1 MKKLLFLFYLCILA
15 GYATADDWN
24 IKMVHFV
31 PTDQQSTAQE
41 RANIKKFTEDAQDF
55 YKAQMQKHGHGQKTF
70 QLDPK
75 VYIVKGTR
83 KAREYTSPTV
93 FNNDLQ
99 TLTRQHGQRHG
110 YVIFMDI
117 ENLPGQGCG
126 YAYKWGNGGNTGNI
140 YGGRAYIA
148 YSKSCLLKYKH
159 RLVAH
164 EIGHIFALEHDIN
177 ITPATFMNVN
187 SPSLMSKQ
195 QADWLSVSHYFQGKR
210 RFGQAPLLKKSHG
223 VIDRHGDYT
232 ITIAVQDDDGLHS
245 VQLWYNHRMHWYKP
259 DAQFDI
265 ITFTTD
271 NHNTVAN
278 RLNMNVIDKNGN
290 LGWYKIPTSIDERH
304 DPIAEPDPEPEKP
317 KSANVSVAHK
327 LATTWARLKLA
338 R

>member
-1 MKKLLFLFYLCILA
+1 MKKHFCILLFMLLSANVF
-15 GYATADDWN
+15 ADDWN

-41 RANIKKFTEDAQDF
+41 RANIKKFTEDAQTF
-55 YKAQMQKHGHGQKTF
+55 YKEQMQKHGHGQKTF

-75 VYIVKGTR
+75 VYVVNGKL
-83 KAREYTSPTV
+83 KARQYTSPTV

-99 TLTRQHGQRHG
+99 ALTRQHGQRHG
-110 YVIFMDI
+110 YVIFIDI
-117 ENLPGQGCG
+117 ENLTGFGCG
-126 YAYKWGNGGNTGNI
+126 YAYKWGNGGSTGNI

-159 RLVAH
+159 MLVAH

-187 SPSLMSKQ
+187 SPPLMTKQ
-195 QADWLSVSHYFQGKR
+195 QADWLSVSHYFQGNRK
-210 RFGQAPLLKKSHG
+210 FGKAPLLKKSHG
-223 VIDRHGDYT
+223 IMDRHGDYT
-232 ITIAVQDDDGLHS
+232 ITIAVQDDSGLHS
-245 VQLWYNHRMHWYKP
+245 AQLWYNHRMHWYKL
-259 DAQFDI
+259 DDEFDI

-271 NHNTVAN
+271 NHNSVAN

-304 DPIAEPDPEPEKP
+304 EPIAEPEPEPEKRKP
-317 KSANVSVAHK
+317 ANVFATHK
-327 LATTWARLKLA
+327 LATIWAAIKSE
-338 R
+338 